1 VTGFPPN
8 RFKPGSGCAD
18 TTDNTRDSS
27 DKDVVNLTHGTE
39 ATMTIKT
46 MLTKFQPVALAT
58 MAAITLALSGTGC
71 ALNQYSGNP
80 NTRMDQ
86 QLNQSEDLRQINEIW
101 RRFWF
106 NDMPSHMTPERIHG
120 GIM

>member
-1 VTGFPPN
+1 MRT
-8 RFKPGSGCAD
+8 
-18 TTDNTRDSS
+18 
-27 DKDVVNLTHGTE
+27 
-39 ATMTIKT
+39 TIKRA
-46 MLTKFQPVALAT
+46 FLAT
-58 MAAITLALSGTGC
+58 MAAVALGLGGVGC
-71 ALNQYSGNP
+71 IPNQYHSDP

-86 QLNQSEDLRQINEIW
+86 LLNQSEDLRQIGQVW